1 MAVLLQPDEEAS
13 VDRPVLY
20 LMREATVTERKLVP
34 ETTLVLVLAWACRKL
49 RPYVAYREFD
59 MLV

>member
-1 MAVLLQPDEEAS
+1 M
-13 VDRPVLY
+13 LY
-20 LMREATVTERKLVP
+20 LMREVTVTECKLAP
-34 ETTLVLVLAWACRKL
+34 ETALVLVLAWAYHKL

>member
-1 MAVLLQPDEEAS
+1 M
-13 VDRPVLY
+13 DRPVLY
-20 LMREATVTERKLVP
+20 LTREATVTEHKLAP
-34 ETTLVLVLAWACRKL
+34 KTALVLVLAWACRKL

>member
-1 MAVLLQPDEEAS
+1 M
-13 VDRPVLY
+13 DRPVLY
-20 LMREATVTERKLVP
+20 LMREATVTEHKLAP
-34 ETTLVLVLAWACRKL
+34 ETALVLVLAWACRKL